1 MAGLILARRQGR
13 EARLAGGPCV
23 AATPFM
29 RIGAEDADDVSA
41 GQLGGVAEADHH
53 GAGVGGEKGGWSVSV
68 SA

>member
-1 MAGLILARRQGR
+1 
-13 EARLAGGPCV
+13 
-23 AATPFM
+23 M